1 MIRFF
6 TENKRKI
13 FGVIIGISIVL
24 GLFFGRNSVNAT
36 VIESGIGFVVTPFQE
51 LITGVESWVTSTMD
65 ASRSREVIVAENDAL
80 KLEIEKLQADNQ
92 RLAKYEEESVLL
104 SEILGITEKY
114 PEYNQIGARVIA
126 KNPDIWYHTF
136 TLDQGSQ
143 DGVHGDM
150 VLIGA
155 GGLVGK
161 IIESGVTHSVGQSI
175 IDSRSSV
182 SAMSARTKDLG
193 IVKGDYSLMEKGL
206 CKMEYIDP
214 ESQIV
219 VGDEIVTSHLSDIY
233 PEGVPIGTIAEIEL
247 DTNGLTKYAIIKP
260 YVDFKHL
267 NTVSIIDIKEEN

>member
-6 TENKRKI
+6 EENRKKI
-13 FGVIIGISIVL
+13 FGVVIGISIVL
-24 GLFFGRNSVNAT
+24 GLFFGRGAMNAT
-36 VIESGIGFVVTPFQE
+36 AIESGIGFVVTPFQE
-51 LITGVESWVTSTMD
+51 LITGVETWLISTVD
-65 ASRSREVIVAENDAL
+65 SYRSREVIVAENEAL
-80 KLEIEKLQADNQ
+80 KLEIEKLQLDNQ
-92 RLAKYEEESVLL
+92 RLSKYEEESSLL

-114 PEYNQIGARVIA
+114 PEYSQIGARVIA
-126 KNPDIWYHTF
+126 KNPDIWYYTF
-136 TLDQGSQ
+136 TLDCGTE
-143 DGVHGDM
+143 DDVHGDM

-161 IIESGVTHSVGQSI
+161 ITESGTTHSVGQAI

-193 IVKGDYSLMEKGL
+193 IVKGDYALMEKGL

-214 ESQIV
+214 DSQIV
-219 VGDEIVTSHLSDIY
+219 VGDEIVTSHLSEIY